1 MRTRAVVPALVAA
14 VVLALVAGLV
24 FVLAARD
31 SSAAGRHVVVGVRP
45 RDGGAGRRPPRRAA
59 DRRRAAGPRAAAE
72 HRDGAD
78 GRLLPRPGRHDA
90 LRRGDARAGRRLR
103 QRVRRRLAVLRLA
116 LQPAHRPVP
125 PPDRRADQ
133 HRQHPEPGRP
143 GRRLGG
149 VLGLRQRGPELPG
162 AVAGA
167 RLHDRLR
174 RQVPQPVRDPRRRR
188 PARPAGLGR
197 LAGAV
202 RCGLPGL
209 GIPEHPARRRAAPG
223 RLPPA
228 AAVVGERRREGR
240 RVRRHGHRRDGP
252 RLHPH
257 PPRRRG
263 AVLPRGRA
271 VRPAQPDL
279 ARRRP
284 TRATRCSRRR
294 SATGPATA
302 AGTATAGW
310 SAATGSASTGCPG
323 TATTSPTTPRAVP
336 TGPSRRSGDR
346 T

>member
-14 VVLALVAGLV
+14 AVLALVAGVV
-24 FVLAARD
+24 FVIAARD
-31 SSAAGRHVVVGVRP
+31 SSAAGRHVVVGVDHGTAAP
-45 RDGGAGRRPPRRAA
+45 RSFA

-78 GRLLPRPGRHDA
+78 GRLLPRPRRHDA
-90 LRRGDARAGRRLR
+90 LRRGDAGAGRRLR
-103 QRVRRRLAVLRLA
+103 QRVRRRLAVLRVA

-188 PARPAGLGR
+188 PAGPAGLGR

-223 RLPPA
+223 RLPRA

-252 RLHPH
+252 RLRPH

-279 ARRRP
+279 AHAGLCRRLAVPAGVRRPARPRQQVRRLRAGPLRPARPRPAARVRRRP
-284 TRATRCSRRR
+284 GRQRT
-294 SATGPATA
+294 
-302 AGTATAGW
+302 
-310 SAATGSASTGCPG
+310 
-323 TATTSPTTPRAVP
+323 RAVP

-346 T
+346 R